1 MRYYVNR
8 LTQAVVVLLLAITV
22 TFVLYRLM
30 PLNPIEMIR
39 AQMLEEMAQGGQTLT
54 PEDLERVDRRI
65 ESYTGFDP
73 DQSVYAAYF
82 EYMTNILI
90 YQDFG
95 QSIRLRQ
102 PVFDLMLDRLP
113 WSVFISVYGLALGVT
128 TSLLFGAIMAYYEG
142 GRFDKA
148 MTVITISMNSVPY
161 YVVAIMTLIVFA
173 FGLGWFPITG
183 RSASGTTAGVNLPYI
198 KGIIHHAT
206 LPVLSGFVAG
216 FGGALAYRGNCVRE
230 MGKGYLRVA
239 RLRGISESRLAI
251 RYVGRNAL
259 LPIYT
264 GLMMGI
270 AGIFGSSVIL
280 EIIFNYQ
287 AMGLLTFDALLN
299 RDYPLLMGSFIFYT
313 AITLVGLLIAD
324 LTYGIIDPR
333 VKGGAERET
342 Y

>member
-1 MRYYVNR
+1 
-8 LTQAVVVLLLAITV
+8 
-22 TFVLYRLM
+22 M
-30 PLNPIEMIR
+30 PLNPIEMIQ
-39 AQMLEEMAQGGQTLT
+39 AQLLQQMTEGGQAVT
-54 PEDLERVDRRI
+54 PEELERVNRRV
-65 ESYTGFDP
+65 EQYTGFDP
-73 DQSVYAAYF
+73 DQTILQAYLD
-82 EYMTNILI
+82 YMTNILI

-102 PVFDLMLDRLP
+102 PVFALMFDRLP
-113 WSVFISVYGLALGVT
+113 WSIFISVYGLALGVT
-128 TSLLFGAIMAYYEG
+128 TSLIFGAVMAYYEG
-142 GRFDKA
+142 GRFDKG
-148 MTVITISMNSVPY
+148 MTVLTITMNSIPY
-161 YVVAIMTLIVFA
+161 YVVAIMCLIVFA

-198 KGIIHHAT
+198 RGIIHHAT

-239 RLRGISESRLAI
+239 RLRGVSEARLSI

-313 AITLVGLLIAD
+313 VITLIGLLIAD

-333 VKGGAERET
+333 VRGGGDRET